1 MNDILYEGPRLRLR
15 RADLTDLDYILELE
29 YRAEN
34 VKYIVP
40 FDKLFHTKVLEGHV
54 EESMDVLAE
63 EIATGERVGYFLIN
77 GLKTEAKEIE
87 WTHVVIDKKGCGY
100 GHEAMKLL
108 KAWSFDV
115 LGFHRAWLDCKDYN
129 ARALHL
135 YETEGMLREG
145 LIRETIVTNGRYENL
160 VILGMLARLQKT
172 HGKVYQAALIGS
184 VQFTKS
190 ILISIYQAENKCLF
204 IN

>member
-1 MNDILYEGPRLRLR
+1 MQDILAEGPRLRLR
-15 RADLTDLDYILELE
+15 RADVSDLDYILKLE
-29 YRAEN
+29 YEPEN
-34 VKYIVP
+34 VKFIVP
-40 FDKLFHTKVLEGHV
+40 FDRDFHTKILEGAV
-54 EESMDVLAE
+54 EESMDAIAE
-63 EIATGERVGYFLIN
+63 EKATGERVGYFLIN

-87 WTHVVIDKKGCGY
+87 WTHVVVDKKGCGY

-160 VILGMLARLQKT
+160 VILGMLARE
-172 HGKVYQAALIGS
+172 YQAR
-184 VQFTKS
+184 K
-190 ILISIYQAENKCLF
+190 AEGLELG
-204 IN
+204 

>member
-87 WTHVVIDKKGCGY
+87 WTHVVVDKKGCGY

-160 VILGMLARLQKT
+160 VILGMLARE
-172 HGKVYQAALIGS
+172 YQAR
-184 VQFTKS
+184 K
-190 ILISIYQAENKCLF
+190 AEGLELA
-204 IN
+204 